1 MSQENVAT
9 ARTLYPGAID
19 LVAAFADLELLQRFR
34 GLIHPDF
41 EAVFEARNIPMG
53 PASIGETGQPTLHG
67 FDALVR
73 GRATSCA
80 ACGNPLPSRSGR
92 GRPRRYCSTCLPP
105 TSEIGKAELARRWR
119 VLNSDRVASYNAER
133 REVTSTVVCTVCA
146 SPFQRPSEARHE
158 VCSHACALARRRAR
172 R

>member
-73 GRATSCA
+73 AWREWLSAWETWFITPTEFVDVDDERVLVLMKVRA
-80 ACGNPLPSRSGR
+80 RSKTHRVEMPVEGANLLTIR
-92 GRPRRYCSTCLPP
+92 D
-105 TSEIGKAELARRWR
+105 GKLAR
-119 VLNSDRVASYNAER
+119 LEMFLDQN
-133 REVTSTVVCTVCA
+133 
-146 SPFQRPSEARHE
+146 EARE
-158 VCSHACALARRRAR
+158 AAGVSE
-172 R
+172 